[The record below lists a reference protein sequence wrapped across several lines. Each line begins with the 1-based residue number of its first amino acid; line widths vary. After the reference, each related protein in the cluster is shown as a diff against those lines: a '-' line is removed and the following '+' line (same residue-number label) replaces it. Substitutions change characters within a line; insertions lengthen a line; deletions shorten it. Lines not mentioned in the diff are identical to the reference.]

1 MSCVLEKFIRV
12 VSDERAKHSIRAAM
26 CSGATGVVHL
36 IISAHVLLLAGKYYY
51 LPNASDAAIAA
62 AASSAMAAARA
73 G

>member
-1 MSCVLEKFIRV
+1 V
-12 VSDERAKHSIRAAM
+12 
-26 CSGATGVVHL
+26 
-36 IISAHVLLLAGKYYY
+36 LAGKYYY